1 MKLKYYQWN
10 SSESNS
16 LIEWNTWSSVQ
27 SNIESGV
34 LILIERIKD
43 RVQIDRLL
51 LLKQSTYV
59 NFEYTENILENQS

>member
-1 MKLKYYQWN
+1 MKLKPYQWN

-16 LIEWNTWSSVQ
+16 LIEWNTCSSVQ
-27 SNIESGV
+27 SNIESDV
-34 LILIERIKD
+34 LILIERRKD

-59 NFEYTENILENQS
+59 NFEYKENILENQS